1 MNRLFAIRMLG
12 MVECAVKLLNL
23 PRSVYMLLEQE
34 AGTQSRKMQR
44 QNPGSLHY
52 EFSFRR

>member
-1 MNRLFAIRMLG
+1 
-12 MVECAVKLLNL
+12 
-23 PRSVYMLLEQE
+23 MLLEQE